1 MIAQKQQ
8 SLNSNFLLLQWDHM
22 TANTMGDIT
31 KIDVSGMLDTVAHF
45 PEQIEET
52 VALVDETQLPSIFK
66 VDNII
71 ISGMGGS
78 AISGDIVQTFLR
90 DRFDITIHV
99 NRDYDLPRW
108 AHKNTLVFSQS
119 YSGNTEET
127 LSAFKHACQKKCQI
141 IGISSGGKLQ
151 EHCEKRAVPH
161 IKIPSG
167 YQPRAATAYLLFSSL
182 LSLKKIGILHNT
194 IDTELEE
201 VIHATKEISKTN
213 NKSVAEKNNLAKQ
226 IASTITNT
234 MPHIYGWGI
243 YAPIAKRWCTQF
255 NENSKVIARYGI
267 VPECNHNDIVGWSH
281 NPEISKQCTCIVFRD
296 EKLESLYMTKRLNF
310 MREFFDDA
318 AANII
323 EVPLRG
329 KKTFEKM
336 IAAMYIGDFVSCYL
350 AIARGI
356 DPTPVD
362 IIVELKRALAE
373 L

>member
-1 MIAQKQQ
+1 MEG
-8 SLNSNFLLLQWDHM
+8 
-22 TANTMGDIT
+22 TAKVDE
-31 KIDVSGMLDTVAHF
+31 SGMLDTLERF

-52 VALVDETQLPSIFK
+52 IALVDKASLPSIFK

-71 ISGMGGS
+71 VSGMGGS
-78 AISGDIVQTFLR
+78 AISGNIVQTFLR
-90 DRFDITIHV
+90 DRFDIPIHV
-99 NRDYDLPRW
+99 NRDYDLPKW

-127 LSAFKHACQKKCQI
+127 LSAFKHAYQKKCQI
-141 IGISSGGKLQ
+141 IGVSSGGKLQ
-151 EHCEKRAVPH
+151 EYCEKRAVPH

-182 LSLKKIGILHNT
+182 LSLKKIGILQNT
-194 IDTELEE
+194 IDTEVEE
-201 VIHATKEISKTN
+201 AIHATREISKTN
-213 NKSVAEKNNLAKQ
+213 NKSIAKKDNLAKQ
-226 IASTITNT
+226 IASKIGKT

-243 YAPIAKRWCTQF
+243 YAPIARRWCTQF
-255 NENSKVIARYGI
+255 NENSKVIARYDV
-267 VPECNHNDIVGWSH
+267 VPECNHNDIVGWSN
-281 NPEISKQCTCIVFRD
+281 NPEMSKHFTCIVFRD

-329 KKTFEKM
+329 KKALEKM
-336 IAAMYIGDFVSCYL
+336 IVAMYIGDFVSCYL
-350 AIARGI
+350 AIDRGV
-356 DPTPVD
+356 DPTNVD
-362 IIVELKRALAE
+362 IIEELKRALAD